1 MKRAFFIVTPV
12 LLLACFL
19 IFSGRAPDAAYRI
32 FPGFF
37 PDPHHWWE
45 MSPLESG
52 RETPARLP
60 EEMINSRAAA
70 QQAAQLTL
78 PVSSEKQILF
88 GDTHVHTT
96 NSADAFMY
104 SLPLMYGAR
113 GAFPPAF
120 ACDYARFISQLDFY
134 FLTDHAESFTPRQWQ
149 DSISSVQQ
157 CNRIAGG
164 SPNPDLVAFIGWEWT
179 QVGATAEEHYG
190 HHNVLFKDDNP
201 ELLPRRPIASK
212 GAGVATVAA
221 RTKSSRLP
229 GTLGI
234 VDPRH
239 RRYYADYN
247 LWVEEMAAT
256 PACDP
261 SKPSPLLP
269 ADCYESVALPSQ
281 LYRKLDEWGF
291 DNIVIPHGT
300 SWGFYT
306 PPGAN
311 WRHQLREGDPE
322 RTGLI
327 EVYSGHGNSEVY
339 RDFAVRRRDDKGNW
353 YCPEPQ
359 ANYLPACWQAG
370 NIIRQRCSAEGL
382 PLLVCEQRATEA
394 RHNFVQIDTIHGFM
408 TVPDSQPEEWLDAG
422 QARDVF
428 LPAFNYRPRKSAQYG
443 LALRD
448 FHSSGKGRGYRWGFV
463 ASTDTHSARA
473 GHGFKQQ
480 QRKPVTDAN
489 GIRGPFWESLSRG
502 TAKIPPPT
510 GLSLTADQID
520 PVSAKLYASE
530 FERTASFM
538 TAGGLAAVHAQARSR
553 DAIWDAMKRREVYGT
568 SGHRILLWFDLL
580 DESAPEG
587 RRPMGSEVTLADNPH
602 FRVNAVGSFKQ
613 LPGCPEYVVASLER
627 RRLEKM
633 AAGECYHPSDERY
646 RIERIEIIK
655 IRPQL
660 DEEEPIAELIQDPWR
675 VFDCEPSEA
684 GCSVEFT
691 DSSFAEEGREAVYY
705 VRVLEEPIPT
715 INAENLRAEFD
726 EIGNVESTSPC
737 RGDYGTNESDDC
749 LASERQRAWSSPIF
763 VSHSQSVLDQG
774 LSAR

>member
-1 MKRAFFIVTPV
+1 M
-12 LLLACFL
+12 
-19 IFSGRAPDAAYRI
+19 
-32 FPGFF
+32 
-37 PDPHHWWE
+37 
-45 MSPLESG
+45 
-52 RETPARLP
+52 
-60 EEMINSRAAA
+60 
-70 QQAAQLTL
+70 
-78 PVSSEKQILF
+78 
-88 GDTHVHTT
+88 
-96 NSADAFMY
+96 
-104 SLPLMYGAR
+104 
-113 GAFPPAF
+113 
-120 ACDYARFISQLDFY
+120 
-134 FLTDHAESFTPRQWQ
+134 
-149 DSISSVQQ
+149 
-157 CNRIAGG
+157 
-164 SPNPDLVAFIGWEWT
+164 
-179 QVGATAEEHYG
+179 
-190 HHNVLFKDDNP
+190 
-201 ELLPRRPIASK
+201 
-212 GAGVATVAA
+212 ATVAA
-221 RTKSSRLP
+221 RSKSSRLP
-229 GTLGI
+229 GSLGI

-247 LWVEEMAAT
+247 LWIEEMAAT

-261 SKPSPLLP
+261 SKPSPSLP

-370 NIIRQRCSAEGL
+370 NIIRQRCLAEGL
-382 PLLVCEQRATEA
+382 PRLVCEQRVTEA

-448 FHSSGKGRGYRWGFV
+448 FRSSDEGRGYRWGFV

-480 QRKPVTDAN
+480 HRKPVTDAN

-510 GLSLTADQID
+510 GRSLTVDQID
-520 PVSAKLYASE
+520 PVSAKLYATE
-530 FERTASFM
+530 F
-538 TAGGLAAVHAQARSR
+538 Q
-553 DAIWDAMKRREVYGT
+553 
-568 SGHRILLWFDLL
+568 
-580 DESAPEG
+580 
-587 RRPMGSEVTLADNPH
+587 
-602 FRVNAVGSFKQ
+602 
-613 LPGCPEYVVASLER
+613 
-627 RRLEKM
+627 
-633 AAGECYHPSDERY
+633 
-646 RIERIEIIK
+646 RIEIIK

-715 INAENLRAEFD
+715 INAENMRAEFD
-726 EIGNVESTSPC
+726 EMGDVKSTSPC

-749 LASERQRAWSSPIF
+749 LGSERQRAWSSPIF
-763 VSHSQSVLDQG
+763 VSYSPGASDQVF
-774 LSAR
+774 SAR